1 MTSARFG
8 VAASIERLVG
18 RQNLVRGSRFLLDYA
33 RRDLPNRMESN
44 GELLVQDT
52 VLGTTPD
59 AGSITVLDVGANI
72 GDWSQR
78 ILRSA
83 RARDRVARV
92 HAFEPAAETFAAL
105 ERNLLPE
112 FEGRFVPVHA
122 AASDHNGSGILYK
135 VHELAGSNSIHG
147 VAGDTTGMVSE
158 VVELRTLDDYCASAG
173 LDVLDL
179 VKIDAEGHDH
189 LVLTGAAGLLERQ
202 AIGVVQFEYNHRWI
216 GARRYLKDVFDDL
229 EPMGY
234 RIGKVT
240 GRGIEWYPGWSEE
253 LETFREGNYLAVL
266 PEWGD
271 RFPSLDWWRRPP
283 PSVTA

>member
-1 MTSARFG
+1 MKPARFG

-18 RQNLVRGSRFLLDYA
+18 RRNLVRGSRFLLDYA

-44 GELLVQDT
+44 GELLVQQT
-52 VLGTTPD
+52 VLGAAVD
-59 AGSITVLDVGANI
+59 EGSITVLDIGANI

-78 ILRSA
+78 ILRSSRE
-83 RARDRVARV
+83 RALVARV
-92 HAFEPAAETFAAL
+92 HAFEPAAETFKAL
-105 ERNLLPE
+105 QRNLLPE
-112 FEGRFVPVHA
+112 FEGTFVPVHA
-122 AASDHNGSGILYK
+122 AASDQNGSGTLYK
-135 VHELAGSNSIHG
+135 VDELAGSNSIHG
-147 VAGDTTGMVSE
+147 IAGETAGMVTE
-158 VVELRTLDDYCASAG
+158 VIELRTLDDYCASAG

-240 GRGIEWYPGWSEE
+240 RRGIEWYPGWSEE

-271 RFPSLDWWRRPP
+271 RFQSLDWWRRSQPK
-283 PSVTA
+283 VTE